1 MPLQSPISVTFV
13 TIHGKH
19 MDREPKQGCFTALN
33 DTGGVLETDSRLEQY
48 LNLQIETGAENK
60 LFAKVIRHE
69 DSGWLLRFT
78 AKPPNFA
85 RWRTKHTQTTELGDS
100 E

>member
-85 RWRTKHTQTTELGDS
+85 HWRSKMTENIGLDG
-100 E
+100 